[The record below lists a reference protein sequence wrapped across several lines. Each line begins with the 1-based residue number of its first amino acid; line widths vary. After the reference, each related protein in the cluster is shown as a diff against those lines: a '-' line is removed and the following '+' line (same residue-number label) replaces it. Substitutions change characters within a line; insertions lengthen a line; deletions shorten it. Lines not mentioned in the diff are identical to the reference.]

1 MHNKLHY
8 LVIISIVASIGW
20 LNPDNET
27 ATDNAKGEDTLRI
40 LTYNVHRCNP
50 PGTKIVDIPAIA
62 KVVKQSNA
70 DVVALQEIDVNTIRS
85 GKDIHEAEEIA
96 KACGM
101 YVCFGKAIDFSGGAY
116 GVAILSKYPIGA
128 VQNQLLPKDA
138 DPKTEQRTLLIAE
151 IKINNKKKFYF
162 ASTHLDVES
171 EANRVLQINEIQKRA
186 NAASIPFFI
195 GGDFN
200 DTPNSK
206 AMKIFDQHFQQS
218 CQTCAPT
225 FPQDIP
231 TTTIDF
237 IGFYKKQAK
246 KIKAIRHEVLEEK
259 YASDHRPVL
268 AEFLVKF

>member
-1 MHNKLHY
+1 MHNRNQYFVLIL
-8 LVIISIVASIGW
+8 LVVCVGW
-20 LNPDNET
+20 LDPGKVAGT
-27 ATDNAKGEDTLRI
+27 GNAKGEDTLCI

-50 PGTKIVDIPAIA
+50 PGTKIIDIAAIA
-62 KVVKQSNA
+62 NVVKQCKA

-116 GVAILSKYPIGA
+116 GVAILSKYPISA
-128 VQNQLLPKDA
+128 VQNYLLPKDA

-151 IKINNKKKFYF
+151 ITISSKKKFYF
-162 ASTHLDVES
+162 ASTHLDVEN
-171 EANRVLQINEIQKRA
+171 ADNRVLQINEIQKRA
-186 NAASIPFFI
+186 NAAAVPFFI

-200 DTPNSK
+200 DTTGSK
-206 AMKIFDQHFQQS
+206 AIQIFDQHFQRS
-218 CQTCAPT
+218 CETCGPT

-237 IGFYKKQAK
+237 IAFLKKQAK
-246 KIKAIRHEVLEEK
+246 KIKTIRHEVLVEK